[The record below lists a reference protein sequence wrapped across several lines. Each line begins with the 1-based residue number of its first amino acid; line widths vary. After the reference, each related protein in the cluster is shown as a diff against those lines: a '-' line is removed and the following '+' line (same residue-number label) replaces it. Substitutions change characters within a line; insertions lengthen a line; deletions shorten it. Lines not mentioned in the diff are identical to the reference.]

1 MAVIA
6 DWQRWVLEKVH
17 PRQLKGA
24 VRIQSL
30 WGGYGEL
37 LRLQLEPGPNLVLK
51 WVQPPI
57 QAVESTSDR
66 RKRRSYQ
73 VEQAWYRGPG
83 RNCPPQSRIATCLG
97 LADGWLL
104 LEDLEAQGYRR
115 SRGPGP
121 QEIAGGLDWLA
132 QFHAAYL
139 GQAPAELWEQGSYWH
154 LETRR
159 DEWAAMQDGPFKQ
172 LAEAL
177 DQRLRA
183 ASFQTLLHGDA
194 KPANFLWDESGRAA
208 AVDFQY
214 VGPGC
219 GIRDVAYFLDGC
231 LDESGCQLHASHWLD
246 HYFAQ
251 LCRALGAREL
261 GQLVEP
267 LEREWRQ
274 LYPVA
279 WSDFF
284 RFWQGWGGCPS
295 PGSYTLE
302 QLQQAQLAL
311 QAYQPG
317 G

>member
-1 MAVIA
+1 MAVSA
-6 DWQRWVLEKVH
+6 DWQRWVLD
-17 PRQLKGA
+17 
-24 VRIQSL
+24 RIQPRRLMGATRIQTL

-37 LRLQLEPGPNLVLK
+37 LRLQIDPGPNLVLK
-51 WVQPPI
+51 RIQPP
-57 QAVESTSDR
+57 AHGVESISDR

-83 RNCPPQSRIATCLG
+83 RTCPPECRVPACLG
-97 LADGWLL
+97 LTEGWLL

-115 SRGPGP
+115 SRGPGSR
-121 QEIAGGLDWLA
+121 EIAGGLDWLA

-139 GQAPAELWEQGSYWH
+139 GQAPVELWEQGSYWH

-159 DEWAAMQDGPFKQ
+159 DEWAAMPEGLFKQ

-183 ASFQTLLHGDA
+183 ARFQTLLHGDA
-194 KPANFLWDESGRAA
+194 KPANFLWDAAGRAA

-231 LDESGCQLHASHWLD
+231 LDEAGCQLHASHWLD

-251 LCRALGAREL
+251 LGRALTTRGLNRVL
-261 GQLVEP
+261 EP
-267 LEREWRQ
+267 LEKEWRQ

-284 RFWQGWGGCPS
+284 RFWQGWGSCPS
-295 PGSYTLE
+295 PGSYTVE
-302 QLQQAQLAL
+302 QLQLAQRAL
-311 QAYQPG
+311 NAYQPG